1 MRYDLLAAEKRCD
14 EMEKVKRRVKRISE
28 QLYQAEIDNDVA
40 AVRDFERI
48 LDYWEFKLGRMERGM
63 E

>member
-14 EMEKVKRRVKRISE
+14 ELENVKGRVKRISE
-28 QLYQAEIDNDVA
+28 QLYQAEIDNDLA

-48 LDYWEFKLGRMERGM
+48 LDYWEFKLARMERGM